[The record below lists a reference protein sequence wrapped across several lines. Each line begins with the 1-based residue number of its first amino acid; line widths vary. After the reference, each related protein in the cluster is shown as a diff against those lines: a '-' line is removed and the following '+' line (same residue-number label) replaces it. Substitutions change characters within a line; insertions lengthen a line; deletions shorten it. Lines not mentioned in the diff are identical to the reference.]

1 MRDRRT
7 PRFSL
12 KGAIW
17 LFSVILVLA
26 VTLTVLWNVVLA
38 HDLRRLSALASE
50 SGTFHWTLI
59 LLGSALFLAVIVLL
73 TILAIKLFSNIL
85 WGQRQSNFLAS
96 VTHELNSP
104 LSSIKLFTQTLRKD
118 DLTSAERTNF
128 VRKILLDID
137 RLRHIIANILR
148 AAEVDNRGEELR
160 VVTEELD
167 FRDYLA
173 QYVEDVQAQYAE
185 KLDLSLDA
193 PEPVWVGM
201 DRITFRQVLDNLLDN
216 AIRYRRGN
224 RATVE
229 LRLSE
234 GEGHAL
240 LEVVDQGMGIPKKEL
255 SKIFE
260 RFYRLAEQEG
270 PETGR
275 KGMGIGLNVVR
286 SIMLSHG
293 GSVEARSSGPGR
305 GAVIRLR
312 LPALE
317 RVEVPA

>member
-50 SGTFHWTLI
+50 SGAFHWTLI

-73 TILAIKLFSNIL
+73 TILAIQLFSNIR

-118 DLTSAERTNF
+118 DLTSAERANF

-185 KLDLSLDA
+185 NLDLSLEA
-193 PEPVWVGM
+193 PEPIWVGM

-229 LRLSE
+229 LRLS
-234 GEGHAL
+234 GSDGHAL
-240 LEVVDQGMGIPKKEL
+240 LEVVDRGVGIPKKEL

-260 RFYRLAEQEG
+260 RFYRLAEQGG